1 MSENL
6 SELALKAIE
15 IEKKIREDTKKLREI
30 KDKLIEMSLT
40 KNSSYT
46 IKVENGAIRMMKY
59 KRMISYKLNEKDFNK
74 LDNKIK
80 NDLLKENL
88 LKVKYAVDIQK
99 YSEAYDKNLV
109 PEKLRDLVE
118 IKEKKPFSV
127 AVLTN

>member
-15 IEKKIREDTKKLREI
+15 IEKRIREDTKKLREI

-46 IKVENGAIRMMKY
+46 IEVENGAIRMMKY

-99 YSEAYDKNLV
+99 YSEAHDKNLV